1 MRPRLVSNWRRAHR
15 MLSVQLT
22 ALNGAAVAAWS
33 ALPEDWRA
41 AIPHQLVVGA
51 GIALFVGTI
60 VARLVDQG
68 SVTEP
73 KP

>member
-1 MRPRLVSNWRRAHR
+1 MKLVDNWRRAHR

-33 ALPEDWRA
+33 TMPDEWRA
-41 AIPHQLVVGA
+41 AIPHGLVVWA
-51 GIALFVGTI
+51 GIALFVGTV